1 MRLLIATILTF
12 SFCATYAQSRSVDTT
27 HYFTSVEIAAYCEG
41 GNLEWKKYLE
51 RTVNNSAF
59 DSCSTKVAYSET
71 MFTITISFDVK
82 EDGTISNIEINRPKN
97 LDSCFEKEIIAIIK
111 NGPKWVAAIKNGLS
125 YTSRI
130 TQQIILC
137 PSDK

>member
-1 MRLLIATILTF
+1 MRSLIATIFIF
-12 SFCATYAQSRSVDTT
+12 SFCATQAQSRSADTMR
-27 HYFTSVEIAAYCEG
+27 YFASVEVAAHCQEG
-41 GNLEWKKYLE
+41 NVAWRKYLE
-51 RTVNNSAF
+51 SALNDFGF
-59 DSCSTKVAYSET
+59 DSCNTKLVTSGT
-71 MFTITISFDVK
+71 MLTITISFHVK

-97 LDSCFEKEIIAIIK
+97 ADPCLKNRITEVIK